1 MGTDLV
7 KILIADDEPTM
18 LSLMRAILAGEEG
31 CTLYVAQNGEEAL
44 AKVRV
49 LHPDIVITDLKMP
62 RMCGEDLT
70 TRALL
75 LQPDLTV
82 LVATGNGTLP
92 GAVNL
97 MREGAYDYI
106 TKPFLVEEFLK
117 RVQRA
122 VRKVRTEPL
131 SRTAQ
136 AMIAS
141 LLAALEAKDPYLR
154 NHSSRVAQMS
164 LDLSLALGLGRRQAL
179 MIERAAIV
187 HDLGKIGIAEAIL
200 NKPGSL
206 TNEEMAEIKKHPVR
220 SVEIIEPLKE
230 FKECVPDVLHHHER
244 IDGSGYPEG
253 LKGDEIPVGARII
266 AVCDAFDAMASARPY
281 RSGLPLTEIR
291 RRLLEA
297 RGTQLEQDFVD
308 TFLRRQG
315 DDHDE

>member
-7 KILIADDEPTM
+7 KILIADDEPAM
-18 LSLMRAILAGEEG
+18 LSLMSAILAGEEN
-31 CTLYVAQNGEEAL
+31 CTLDVAQNGEEAL
-44 AKVRV
+44 AKVSSLR
-49 LHPDIVITDLKMP
+49 PDIVITDLKMP

-70 TRALL
+70 SRALR

-92 GAVNL
+92 GAINL

-106 TKPFLVEEFLK
+106 TKPFLVEDFLR

-122 VRKVRTEPL
+122 VRKVRSEPL
-131 SRTAQ
+131 SRNAQ

-154 NHSSRVAQMS
+154 NHSSRVAKMS
-164 LDLSLALGLGRRQAL
+164 LDLSLALGLGRRQSL
-179 MIERAAIV
+179 MIERAAMV
-187 HDLGKIGIAEAIL
+187 HDLGKIGVAEVIL

-206 TNEEMAEIKKHPVR
+206 TSEEMAEIKKHPVR

-230 FKECVPDVLHHHER
+230 FKECAPDVLHHHER
-244 IDGSGYPEG
+244 IDGKGYPEG
-253 LKGDEIPVGARII
+253 LGGDEIPVGARII
-266 AVCDAFDAMASARPY
+266 AVCDAFDAMASERPY
-281 RSGLPLTEIR
+281 RSGLPLNEIR
-291 RRLLEA
+291 HRLLEA

-315 DDHDE
+315 DDHDH